1 MQVVVIVQQMRR
13 GVGRVGVG
21 VGGDDASGWGG
32 VGVGR
37 GGGCEIGGKMQSGQK
52 RTIAH
57 LVRYIP
63 LRSVCLCP

>member
-21 VGGDDASGWGG
+21 GVDASGWGG

-63 LRSVCLCP
+63 RKRFA